1 MQMSATLALQVL
13 VMFMLAGVGYLMF
26 RGGKITLEGN
36 RTIGNIL
43 IYLSLP
49 AVIIKGFMVERTA
62 QSMAELGISA
72 ALGVGT
78 LLLAGLIARL
88 LLGRDA
94 IATFA
99 ATFSNPS
106 FFGIPLVTSVLD
118 PSAVFYETGLIA
130 AMNIGQWT
138 YGVGLLTGEKPK
150 LNAGDLLRTPFVVA
164 TLVGLALF
172 FTQLQLPG
180 IVTECLDFVSALN
193 TPLAMFGIG
202 VYLAHVDFRQ
212 MVRNTA
218 LLRVC
223 AVRLLVIPLA
233 VLLLLAPLPASM
245 NSLRLALLI
254 AQACPVGS
262 NVAVYAQLH
271 NADYAYGVQTVVASV
286 LLSVVTIPAVVA
298 LAQLVW

>member
-1 MQMSATLALQVL
+1 MIDAMYAPTGWGWPTAPAWPWPAPPQVQPTG
-13 VMFMLAGVGYLMF
+13 ASGWYG
-26 RGGKITLEGN
+26 
-36 RTIGNIL
+36 
-43 IYLSLP
+43 P
-49 AVIIKGFMVERTA
+49 APMPQQAPTP
-62 QSMAELGISA
+62 QPM
-72 ALGVGT
+72 
-78 LLLAGLIARL
+78 
-88 LLGRDA
+88 
-94 IATFA
+94 
-99 ATFSNPS
+99 PY
-106 FFGIPLVTSVLD
+106 PLVLPVPMAGPITVSNT
-118 PSAVFYETGLIA
+118 VFYETGLIA